1 MTADPVILTL
11 EESNALRGLS
21 PPLQISHKVV
31 PKLHLSVARL
41 NCLGFSIH
49 SGGTHGILSRRT
61 VQSHKGNIMSRLIRK
76 PQKIL

>member
-1 MTADPVILTL
+1 MTLTL
-11 EESNALRGLS
+11 EESRALSGLS

-41 NCLGFSIH
+41 SCLGFSIH

-61 VQSHKGNIMSRLIRK
+61 VQSCKENITLKSVIKPENSKMHLI
-76 PQKIL
+76 Q

>member
-1 MTADPVILTL
+1 MMAEPIILTL
-11 EESNALRGLS
+11 EESSALRGLS

-49 SGGTHGILSRRT
+49 SGGTHGILSRST
-61 VQSHKGNIMSRLIRK
+61 VQSHKEDIMLSNK
-76 PQKIL
+76 TQEIL